1 VVGTGISDL
10 TSGLP
15 MGYNVERVNKTRQKC
30 GRTVQATVLF
40 SVDHDLGLK
49 ADHSPRLGRWIVI

>member
-1 VVGTGISDL
+1 
-10 TSGLP
+10 